1 MIRCPN
7 CGAYLDIQKP
17 TLTWR
22 QQQIRRQVRDLVRD
36 TGQPARTVEI
46 ADMVGVSKRTV
57 QYELALLESIHEI
70 HRPNGAKSGWAIEET
85 PVITLAR
92 ELVS

>member
-22 QQQIRRQVRDLVRD
+22 QQKIRRIVRDLVRD
-36 TGQPARTVEI
+36 TGKPARTTEI
-46 ADMVGVSKRTV
+46 ADRLAVSKRTV

-70 HRPNGAKSGWAIEET
+70 HRPNGVRSGWAVEET
-85 PVITLAR
+85 PAITLVR
-92 ELVS
+92 ELAS

>member
-22 QQQIRRQVRDLVRD
+22 QQQIRRLVRDIVRD
-36 TGQPARTVEI
+36 TGKPARTIEL
-46 ADMVGVSKRTV
+46 ADQLAVSKRTV